1 MTELTL
7 FVSATGGLGG
17 PSRSLATVLEHV
29 DSGGRVLAAPDGSFS
44 SLVRTRH
51 LCEEEV
57 RILDGER
64 PGSTLRS
71 VIRLAAWCGRRR
83 KRLTAIHANGLAEL
97 NLVAPAAI
105 LSRAPVVVWVHTSDP
120 SAWARRLAPV
130 WRRLLP
136 EVRLAAV
143 SPISR
148 DVLVDIGLC
157 EPDAVSIIPNPV
169 DPRDVEASSRAPSD
183 VPTVAY
189 IGPATS
195 QKGYDLLPDIAGR
208 LSDLALSWMVF
219 VPAASASTVLES
231 PEYHA
236 LGEAVGGRLGLRP
249 WVGDVRD
256 VYAAFDVLLCPS
268 RRESFSRVAAEA
280 MVNGLPIVAS
290 DLAAFRDL
298 LGDDESGLLFPA
310 GDAEEAAGAIR
321 RLVTDPSLRFRL
333 GERGRT
339 RARAFGP
346 EAVMRRLAPL
356 LHVSPEGSPA
366 SPSLVA
372 SGSVDPGPRPTGA

>member
-44 SLVRTRH
+44 GLVRARH
-51 LCEEEV
+51 LSEEEV
-57 RILDGER
+57 RILDGDR
-64 PGSTLRS
+64 PRRGSTLRS
-71 VIRLAAWCGRRR
+71 VVRLAAWCWRRR
-83 KRLTAIHANGLAEL
+83 TRLTAIHANGLAEL
-97 NLVAPAAI
+97 NLAAPAAI
-105 LSRAPVVVWVHTSDP
+105 LSRTPVVVWVHTSDP
-120 SAWARRLAPV
+120 SAWARRLIPA

-136 EVRLAAV
+136 EVRWAAV
-143 SPISR
+143 SSISR
-148 DVLVDIGLC
+148 DVLVDIGAC
-157 EPDAVSIIPNPV
+157 QADAVSIIPNPV

-183 VPTVAY
+183 MPTVGY

-195 QKGYDLLPDIAGR
+195 QKGFDLLPGIARR
-208 LSDLALSWMVF
+208 LSDVTLSWLVF
-219 VPAASASTVLES
+219 VPAASATAVLDG
-231 PEYHA
+231 PDYRA
-236 LGEAVGGRLGLRP
+236 LREAVGGRLRIRP

-256 VYAAFDVLLCPS
+256 VYAACDMVLCPS

-298 LGDDESGLLFPA
+298 LGDDEAGLLFPA
-310 GDAEEAAGAIR
+310 GDAEEAARALR
-321 RLVTDPSLRFRL
+321 RLVADPSLRSRL
-333 GERGRT
+333 GERGRS
-339 RARAFGP
+339 RARAYGP

-356 LHVSPEGSPA
+356 LHLSKTV
-366 SPSLVA
+366 PSFVRRE
-372 SGSVDPGPRPTGA
+372 SVDPARPRTGV

>member
-1 MTELTL
+1 MRELTL

-29 DSGGRVLAAPDGSFS
+29 ESGGRVLAAPDGSFS
-44 SLVRTRH
+44 GLVRARH
-51 LCEEEV
+51 LSEEEV
-57 RILDGER
+57 RILDGDR
-64 PGSTLRS
+64 PRRTSTLRS
-71 VIRLAAWCGRRR
+71 VVRLAAWCWRRR
-83 KRLTAIHANGLAEL
+83 TRLTAIHANGLAEL
-97 NLVAPAAI
+97 NLAAPAAI
-105 LSRAPVVVWVHTSDP
+105 LSRTPIVAWAHTSDP

-136 EVRLAAV
+136 DVRCAAV
-143 SPISR
+143 STIAR

-157 EPDAVSIIPNPV
+157 DADAVSIIPNPV
-169 DPRDVEASSRAPSD
+169 DPHDVEASSRATSD
-183 VPTVAY
+183 VPTVGY

-195 QKGYDLLPDIAGR
+195 QKGFDLLPGIARR

-219 VPAASASTVLES
+219 VPAASASAVLDG
-231 PEYHA
+231 PEYRS
-236 LGEAVGGRLGLRP
+236 LRKAVGGRLRLLP

-256 VYAAFDVLLCPS
+256 VYAACDIVLCPS

-298 LGDDESGLLFPA
+298 VGDDEAGLLFPA
-310 GDAEEAAGAIR
+310 GDVEAAARALR
-321 RLVTDPSLRFRL
+321 RLVADPHLGVRL

-339 RARAFGP
+339 RARAFAP
-346 EAVMRRLAPL
+346 EAVVGLVTSLLQGSRPVPSIVPGEPL
-356 LHVSPEGSPA
+356 DRA
-366 SPSLVA
+366 R
-372 SGSVDPGPRPTGA
+372 PRTGV

>member
-44 SLVRTRH
+44 GLVRERR
-51 LCEEEV
+51 LSEEEV
-57 RILDGER
+57 RILDGDR
-64 PGSTLRS
+64 PRRGSTLRS
-71 VIRLAAWCGRRR
+71 VVRLAAWCWRRR
-83 KRLTAIHANGLAEL
+83 SRLIAIHANGLAEL
-97 NLVAPAAI
+97 NLAAPAAI
-105 LSRAPVVVWVHTSDP
+105 LTRTPVVVWVHTSDP
-120 SAWARRLAPV
+120 SAWARRLVPV

-136 EVRLAAV
+136 EVRWAAV
-143 SPISR
+143 SSISR
-148 DVLVDIGLC
+148 DVLIDTGAC

-183 VPTVAY
+183 VPTVGF

-195 QKGYDLLPDIAGR
+195 QKGFDLLPGIARR

-219 VPAASASTVLES
+219 VPAGSVSAVLDG
-231 PEYHA
+231 PEYRA
-236 LGEAVGGRLGLRP
+236 LREAVGGRLRVRP
-249 WVGDVRD
+249 WVCDVRD
-256 VYAAFDVLLCPS
+256 VYAACDVLLCPS
-268 RRESFSRVAAEA
+268 RRESFSRVTAEA

-298 LGDDESGLLFPA
+298 LGHDESGLLFPA
-310 GDAEEAAGAIR
+310 GDAEEAARALR
-321 RLVTDPSLRFRL
+321 RLVADPSLRSRL
-333 GERGRT
+333 GERGRS
-339 RARAFGP
+339 RARAFDP

-356 LHVSPEGSPA
+356 LHGSQTA
-366 SPSLVA
+366 PSFVRRE
-372 SGSVDPGPRPTGA
+372 SVDPGRRRTGV